1 MAFADRERAREWEK
15 RKKKKENKHTG
26 RRTTLTRTV
35 AAADLH
41 TGEGCRSRVEG
52 KERTRQGSQLAQAGA
67 VEFSTVIGTS
77 LCMLQHHHHQHHLH
91 GEPPGIHR
99 GLSRDGLK
107 MYVSSY
113 PFASFAFSS
122 HLAIH
127 PHIHPSMNPSA
138 PLRSRRPAQRIYIIA
153 VMLRFSGWATR
164 SGHHRQNYLL
174 PIGRRGRG
182 QRASSTR
189 INVISHVRKLKR
201 ERKSLFESWMR
212 GVKGVLWGRFPRLFP
227 ACAALKPFC
236 DTY

>member
-1 MAFADRERAREWEK
+1 MSRVRPSYNPRAPLNHYPPPSQESNERTMGGSECAARKGSDEGRGGDGEREREGGDKMEWRLLIENEQENGK
-15 RKKKKENKHTG
+15 KEKKKENKHTG

-164 SGHHRQNYLL
+164 SGHHRQNYL
-174 PIGRRGRG
+174 P
-182 QRASSTR
+182 
-189 INVISHVRKLKR
+189 
-201 ERKSLFESWMR
+201 
-212 GVKGVLWGRFPRLFP
+212 P
-227 ACAALKPFC
+227 
-236 DTY
+236 